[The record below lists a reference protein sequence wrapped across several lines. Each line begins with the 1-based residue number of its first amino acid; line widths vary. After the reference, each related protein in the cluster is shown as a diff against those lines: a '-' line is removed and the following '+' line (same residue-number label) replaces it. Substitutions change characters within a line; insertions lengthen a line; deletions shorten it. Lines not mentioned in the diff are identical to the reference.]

1 VSGRLCR
8 YLGACCALT
17 LAWAAVVTAAIASR
31 IGDQV
36 AASRDLAQDIAAL
49 DGAGAGH
56 ALVTR
61 WQDVVSLML
70 EYRSS
75 LLFEVTL
82 LPPLAVFAAAML
94 FLAWRRRGP
103 VVTTRPVYSAA
114 VRRVAPSRFM

>member
-1 VSGRLCR
+1 MSGRLCR
-8 YLGACCALT
+8 YLGAWCALT

-36 AASRDLAQDIAAL
+36 TASQDLAQDIAAL
-49 DGAGAGH
+49 DGGGTGH

-94 FLAWRRRGP
+94 FLAWRRRP
-103 VVTTRPVYSAA
+103 VVTTRPAYSAA
-114 VRRVAPSRFM
+114 VRRAAPSRFM